1 MARKEASVAPKE
13 RINVTFKPATGGA
26 VEEIELPM
34 KVMVLGDFLQR
45 HDSRPL
51 PDRKPV
57 SINKNNFAEAMSN
70 QKLTLDL
77 ALPNVLQDGE
87 SENDIQA
94 HLNIESMNDFEPG
107 NFLEQIPETNKLM
120 RIREALMSLRGPM
133 GNMPAFRNALQE
145 VLKDPRQRE
154 EIQRELMNAGIE
166 VSISTGKKRGKAS
179 GNPEP
184 AGNAESGQG
193 PEGK

>member
-1 MARKEASVAPKE
+1 MARKESSVAPKE

-45 HDSRPL
+45 HDSRAL

-57 SINKNNFAEAMSN
+57 SINKNNFAEVMAN

-77 ALPNVLQDGE
+77 AVSNVLQDGE
-87 SENDIQA
+87 SENDIRVQ
-94 HLNIESMNDFEPG
+94 LNIESMRDFEPG
-107 NFLEQIPETNKLM
+107 SFLEQIPETNKLM
-120 RIREALMSLRGPM
+120 RIREALMALRGPM
-133 GNMPAFRNALQE
+133 GNMPAFRTALQE
-145 VLKDPRQRE
+145 VLNDPRQRE

-166 VSISTGKKRGKAS
+166 LTVTPMKKAKKTDSRSEKSA
-179 GNPEP
+179 NR
-184 AGNAESGQG
+184 ESG
-193 PEGK
+193 PDSEDR